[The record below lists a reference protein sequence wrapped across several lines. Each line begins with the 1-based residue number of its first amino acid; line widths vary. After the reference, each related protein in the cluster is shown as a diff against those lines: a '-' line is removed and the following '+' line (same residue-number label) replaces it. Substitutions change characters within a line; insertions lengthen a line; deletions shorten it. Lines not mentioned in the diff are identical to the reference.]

1 MTRMGH
7 MTGSKTRKV
16 YDHSGSTVVS
26 LPADVLEEA
35 NLSLGDR
42 VLVEAED
49 GQVVVNKA
57 RIGRAPQ
64 ADGGG
69 A

>member
-1 MTRMGH
+1 MGH
-7 MTGSKTRKV
+7 MTEPKTRKV

-26 LPADVLEEA
+26 LPPGVLEET